1 MPSIKE
7 IREART
13 AKVAEAR
20 SLLSAAETEKRQLT
34 ADESAKFDKLKA
46 EIESLEA
53 DEKRQA
59 FLDTAERTA
68 PGTVV
73 TGGDNFADL
82 ESRVSLL
89 SVLRAG
95 MEGRALD
102 GAEAEVHAE
111 LERRHGKGKHGGI
124 LVPLAAFE
132 RRDNDTTTAAELVG
146 TDHRAD
152 LYIGPLRNS
161 LLVRALGVRTL
172 SGLVGNVSIPKHAAG
187 LSAGWVAEG
196 SALSESDMG
205 FDSVTLT
212 PRHVGGITEMSR
224 QLIQQS
230 APAIEGLVRD
240 DLSFA
245 VAAAVDAAIIA
256 GDGTG
261 GEPEGIMARIGSNG
275 EVQTAGLPGTWQ
287 DVLAIEQQLAGVNVT
302 PSGWYTSPAVM
313 TSLRGTLKEAGLPGY
328 IAAGGRIGDLPAA
341 SSNAAP
347 ADTAILGDWS
357 QVLLG
362 QWGAVEILVNPF
374 AEAPYRR
381 GGVLVRAFS
390 TVDVAV
396 RHEQA
401 FVVAQDS

>member
-1 MPSIKE
+1 MRINE
-7 IREART
+7 IREAKA

-20 SLLSAAETEKRQLT
+20 TLLAAAEKENRSLSADEAKSFDALKTEIT
-34 ADESAKFDKLKA
+34 D
-46 EIESLEA
+46 LEA
-53 DEKRQA
+53 AEQRQS
-59 FLDTAERTA
+59 FLDNAERSA
-68 PGTVV
+68 PGVV
-73 TGGDNFADL
+73 VNGGDNFADL

-95 MEGRALD
+95 MEGRAIT

-132 RRDNDTTTAAELVG
+132 RRDNTTTTAGELVG
-146 TDHRAD
+146 TDHRAQD
-152 LYIGPLRNS
+152 FIGPLRAS
-161 LLVRALGVRTL
+161 LLVKALGVRTL
-172 SGLVGNVSIPKHAAG
+172 SGLVGNVSIPKYGAG
-187 LSAGWVAEG
+187 LSAGWVEEG
-196 SALSESDMG
+196 EALTESEMA
-205 FDSVTLT
+205 FDAVTLS
-212 PRHVGGITEMSR
+212 PKHVGGITEMSR

-230 APAIEGLVRD
+230 APAIEGLVRE
-240 DLSFA
+240 DLSHA

-256 GDGTG
+256 GSGTD
-261 GEPEGIMARIGSNG
+261 GEPLGIIGRAG
-275 EVQTAGLPGTWQ
+275 VQTADMPATWA
-287 DVLAIEQQLAGVNVT
+287 DILAIEQMLAAVNVD
-302 PSGWYTSPAVM
+302 PSGWYTSPAVL
-313 TSLRGTLKEAGLPGY
+313 SALRGTLKAASAGSEY
-328 IAAGGRIGDLPAA
+328 IAGRASIGDLPAA

-362 QWGAVEILVNPF
+362 QWGAVEVLVNPF

-396 RHEQA
+396 RHEEA
-401 FVVAQDS
+401 FVVATEP

>member
-1 MPSIKE
+1 MRINE
-7 IREART
+7 IREARA

-20 SLLSAAETEKRQLT
+20 ALADKAASENRQLS
-34 ADESAKFDKLKA
+34 ADESKAFDKLKT
-46 EIESLEA
+46 EITDLEA
-53 DEKRQA
+53 QEQRAQ
-59 FLDTAERTA
+59 FLDEAERRA
-68 PGTVV
+68 PGVV
-73 TGGDNFADL
+73 VNGGDNFADL

-95 MEGRALD
+95 MEGRAIT

-132 RRDNDTTTAAELVG
+132 RRDNTTTTAGELVG
-146 TDHRAD
+146 TDHRAQD
-152 LYIGPLRNS
+152 YIGPLRAS
-161 LLVRALGVRTL
+161 LLVKALGVRTL
-172 SGLVGNVSIPKHAAG
+172 SGLVGNVSIPKYGAG
-187 LSAGWVAEG
+187 LSAGWVEEG
-196 SALSESDMG
+196 EALTESEMA
-205 FDSVTLT
+205 FDAVTLS
-212 PRHVGGITEMSR
+212 PKHVGGITEMSR

-230 APAIEGLVRD
+230 APAIEGLVRE
-240 DLSFA
+240 DLSHA

-256 GDGTG
+256 GSGTD
-261 GEPEGIMARIGSNG
+261 GEPLGIIGRTG
-275 EVQTAGLPGTWQ
+275 VQTADMPATWAE
-287 DVLAIEQQLAGVNVT
+287 VLAIEQMLAAVNVN

-313 TSLRGTLKEAGLPGY
+313 TALRGTLKAASAGSEY
-328 IAAGGRIGDLPAA
+328 IAGRGTIGDLPAA

-374 AEAPYRR
+374 AEGPYRR

-396 RHEQA
+396 RHEEA
-401 FVVAQDS
+401 FVVAEAEAP